1 MTEISDQQLRH
12 KTKKNKMQLKNLTLS
27 SLISLASYK
36 SAQALPKNQ
45 YNHEPPMI
53 IVHQNQADLTDY
65 GYCQMSSSD
74 FRNPL
79 GVDKLAIVYEMFWG
93 FPTYDGLTVGI
104 FSSKPGQPEI
114 ISNKGFCTLDN
125 LGLFYG
131 DDWMSSSPHDEAWED
146 SNGNL
151 CVDPSLTG
159 KGKLCRENW
168 FGGLNSEQINVKK
181 SPYCDETQYAFFH
194 MC

>member
-1 MTEISDQQLRH
+1 MVIG
-12 KTKKNKMQLKNLTLS
+12 
-27 SLISLASYK
+27 
-36 SAQALPKNQ
+36 
-45 YNHEPPMI
+45 
-53 IVHQNQADLTDY
+53 QNQADLKDA
-65 GYCQMSSSD
+65 GYCQMTSSNLRD
-74 FRNPL
+74 PRW
-79 GVDKLAIVYEMFWG
+79 VEELAMTYELYWG
-93 FPTYDGLTVGI
+93 FPMYDRQMYLFGNA
-104 FSSKPGQPEI
+104 KEPKKI

-125 LGLFYG
+125 FGLFYG
-131 DDWMSSSPHDEAWED
+131 DDWMSSSAHDEAWED